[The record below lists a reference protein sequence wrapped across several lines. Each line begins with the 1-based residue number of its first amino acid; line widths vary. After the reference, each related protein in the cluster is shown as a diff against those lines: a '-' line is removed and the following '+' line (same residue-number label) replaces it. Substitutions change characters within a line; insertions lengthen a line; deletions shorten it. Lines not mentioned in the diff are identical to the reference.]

1 MERET
6 KTHTTPA
13 GKELVMKEWL
23 TAGERRKVQEIMI
36 GNGSVHGTPE
46 MKGDAVFKAQD
57 MLIEVSVVSY
67 DGESKNIL
75 SRLLGQKA
83 EEFDF
88 VADLAG
94 KTINPLGVA
103 K

>member
-23 TAGERRKVQEIMI
+23 TAGERRKVQEIML
-36 GNGSVHGTPE
+36 GNESIHGTPD

-67 DGESKNIL
+67 DGDGKNIL
-75 SRLLGQKA
+75 SRLLDQKA

-88 VADLAG
+88 VAELAG
-94 KTINPLGVA
+94 RTINPLGGA